1 MPMRNTVFTP
11 FLWAFF
17 LYLLVAYQINQSAEF
32 DGRFGVTIAV
42 NGLPLVQIKLK
53 KNGISVDKA
62 FGHKKGFR
70 DKMQKK

>member
-1 MPMRNTVFTP
+1 MRNTVFTP

-17 LYLLVAYQINQSAEF
+17 LYLLITYQINQNAGF
-32 DGRFGVTIAV
+32 GGRFDVTIVV

-62 FGHKKGFR
+62 FGHKKGV
-70 DKMQKK
+70 